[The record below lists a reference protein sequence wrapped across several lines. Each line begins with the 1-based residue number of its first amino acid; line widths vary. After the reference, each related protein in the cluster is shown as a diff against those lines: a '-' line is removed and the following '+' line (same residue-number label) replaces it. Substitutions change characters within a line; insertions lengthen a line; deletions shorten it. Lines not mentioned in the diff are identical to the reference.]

1 MGQQFYMAGLP
12 YCFPKI
18 NQKQIHGKI
27 HEFFGESNSLG
38 FSHGFSHGSSH
49 VDPAI
54 PPFVRSCRGDGDPA
68 PAWAPPPAPGGAGK
82 SSNWLELNDTGK
94 LLYKYWGRLYPLNN
108 YLIIHIS
115 LWRIFPNC
123 WFFFWIIFHISS
135 RHSVGVFFLF
145 PCPIHKWRIHRTSAD
160 MANRIRYIWS
170 LNRLIDH
177 PL

>member
-1 MGQQFYMAGLP
+1 MGHQFYMAGLP

-27 HEFFGESNSLG
+27 HDFFGESNSLG

-123 WFFFWIIFHISS
+123 WFFFFELFFIFLPGILLVFSFCFLVPFTSDVSIALQLIWLIGYAISEVWI
-135 RHSVGVFFLF
+135 G
-145 PCPIHKWRIHRTSAD
+145 
-160 MANRIRYIWS
+160 
-170 LNRLIDH
+170 
-177 PL
+177 